1 VLAGL
6 SAGAQSTAPDW
17 VRARALSVTLVAVQA
32 SLALGSAWWGAL
44 ASATGTQVSLIVSAV
59 AMLAMHLLNR
69 RFPVGMGSEADVTT
83 GAQPPDFAMAI
94 EPMPTDGPV
103 LVQLEYRIDAG
114 NEAAFLRA
122 VHDVEAVRRR
132 NGATAWRVFRDVS
145 EAGRFV
151 ERFVIASW
159 AEYVRLRTR
168 MTVADRELQER
179 VERLQREGVPV
190 RISRLIG
197 VNPSD
202 QPSAEREPGAR

>member
-1 VLAGL
+1 
-6 SAGAQSTAPDW
+6 
-17 VRARALSVTLVAVQA
+17 
-32 SLALGSAWWGAL
+32 
-44 ASATGTQVSLIVSAV
+44 
-59 AMLAMHLLNR
+59 MLAMHLLNR

-103 LVQLEYRIDAG
+103 LIQLEYRIDPD
-114 NEAAFLRA
+114 NEAAFLQA
-122 VHDVEAVRRR
+122 VHEVEPTRRR

-145 EAGRFV
+145 ESGRFV

-159 AEYVRLRTR
+159 AEYQRLRTR

-179 VERLQREGVPV
+179 VEQLQREGVPT

-197 VNPSD
+197 VDPTD
-202 QPSAEREPGAR
+202 RPPPEREPGAR